1 MQNYP
6 LQSSL
11 PLLARPVTNPT
22 ITVLFDNITIAVLVQ
37 LFVAL
42 VHIFSDH
49 FFAGTA
55 KRCHCIVSSVASY
68 LRRRLSR
75 WLAVS
80 NGPVDRPSA
89 SVLFPVVIVV
99 VVLVLEALAR
109 FGHRIVHQDVGEV
122 VVFVHVFIELVQQLL
137 VLAAGPKLTHRQ
149 QPQQGQRYQLTAGHV
164 TQPQPVRPD
173 DEGDP

>member
-11 PLLARPVTNPT
+11 PLLARPARPNLT

-55 KRCHCIVSSVASY
+55 NRCHCCAVSSVASY
-68 LRRRLSR
+68 LRRRRRRRLGPR
-75 WLAVS
+75 LAVS
-80 NGPVDRPSA
+80 NGPVDTPPA
-89 SVLFPVVIVV
+89 IVLFSIIIVV
-99 VVLVLEALAR
+99 LVVLVLEALAR
-109 FGHRIVHQDVGEV
+109 FGHRVVHQYVGEV
-122 VVFVHVFIELVQQLL
+122 VVPGRSREKSEILDNE
-137 VLAAGPKLTHRQ
+137 
-149 QPQQGQRYQLTAGHV
+149 
-164 TQPQPVRPD
+164 
-173 DEGDP
+173 